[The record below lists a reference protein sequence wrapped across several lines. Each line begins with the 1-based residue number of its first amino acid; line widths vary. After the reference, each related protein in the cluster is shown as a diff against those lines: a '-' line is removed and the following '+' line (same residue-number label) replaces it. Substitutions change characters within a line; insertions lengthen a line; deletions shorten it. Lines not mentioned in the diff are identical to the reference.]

1 MSQKTRRRP
10 SSRSALGPL
19 VALVLTVCT
28 ILWIPTLFKT
38 AAAPPGAAIAPA
50 AATVAA
56 APVPDNRVVLVAVP
70 AKPQA
75 TAPQPAQPAQPAA
88 ADALL
93 ARLNT
98 LLPRLGV
105 QPPARIV
112 AAAAQGDR
120 LVLTFSAGFRKNLA
134 DLSALDELVGALSHR
149 VLDEGYK
156 HLSVRVLDA
165 QGRAVPLDELVETP
179 AARRPRPEPI
189 DDGVRR

>member
-1 MSQKTRRRP
+1 M
-10 SSRSALGPL
+10 
-19 VALVLTVCT
+19 TVCT

-38 AAAPPGAAIAPA
+38 VAAPPGATIAPA
-50 AATVAA
+50 AATA
-56 APVPDNRVVLVAVP
+56 APPAPDNRVVLVRVP
-70 AKPQA
+70 PAGPPP
-75 TAPQPAQPAQPAA
+75 TAPQPTQPSQPAQPSRPSGT
-88 ADALL
+88 DALI

-98 LLPRLGV
+98 LLPGLGV

-112 AAAAQGDR
+112 AAGAQGDR
-120 LVLTFSAGFRKNLA
+120 LVLTFSAGFRKDLS

-156 HLSVRVLDA
+156 HLSLRVLDA
-165 QGRAVPLDELVETP
+165 QGRGVPLDDLVQTP

>member
-1 MSQKTRRRP
+1 M
-10 SSRSALGPL
+10 
-19 VALVLTVCT
+19 TVCT

-38 AAAPPGAAIAPA
+38 AAAPPGATIAPA
-50 AATVAA
+50 AATA
-56 APVPDNRVVLVAVP
+56 APPAPDNRVVLVRVP
-70 AKPQA
+70 PAAPQP
-75 TAPQPAQPAQPAA
+75 TAPQPAQPSQAPGT
-88 ADALL
+88 DALI

-98 LLPRLGV
+98 LLPGLGV

-112 AAAAQGDR
+112 AAGAQGDR
-120 LVLTFSAGFRKNLA
+120 LVLTFSAGFRKNLS

-156 HLSVRVLDA
+156 HLSLRVLDA
-165 QGRAVPLDELVETP
+165 QGRAVPLDELVQTP